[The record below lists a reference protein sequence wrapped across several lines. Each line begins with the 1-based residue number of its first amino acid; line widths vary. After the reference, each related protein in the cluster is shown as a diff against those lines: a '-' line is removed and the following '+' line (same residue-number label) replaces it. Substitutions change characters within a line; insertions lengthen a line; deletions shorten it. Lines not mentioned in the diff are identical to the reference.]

1 MVATTLTEAA
11 RGRRLSIARPP
22 GRRFIPCLPTLA
34 PGMLAPR
41 LRASP
46 APYPLSGVEL
56 RRFYFARNG
65 VWLAARLLGLPG
77 QEVLVPS
84 YHHGVEVE
92 ALAAAGAVPRFVRV
106 DGRMRLDLEHLA
118 RSIGP
123 RTRAIYVIHYLG
135 FPQPMDAILEIAR
148 RHELPVIEDC
158 ALALLSKDGTVPLG
172 SRGDL
177 GVFCLYKSLPVPNGG
192 LLALNRSFEAPA
204 TQRGAP
210 TGSTLSHAAG
220 SMLARIALR
229 YGAGGEALR
238 EGVRRTGRMVRGATG
253 VHALSTG
260 TMHFDPEAADV
271 GMSRLTRLI
280 AENLDYDEIVER
292 RRRNWLLLL
301 ARLRDVAP
309 PIQTELPAGACPL
322 FYPLL
327 CRDKA
332 ETTARLAARGIE
344 TVDFWREGHPAC
356 RIEAFPETFA
366 LRQRVLE
373 LPLHQD
379 LDPDDMAY
387 LSTAVEEAL
396 S

>member
-1 MVATTLTEAA
+1 MVATLTQVV
-11 RGRRLSIARPP
+11 RGRQAAIERPP
-22 GRRFIPCLPTLA
+22 GRRFLPCLPTLA

-41 LRASP
+41 LRSAP
-46 APYPLSGVEL
+46 APYPLTGVEV

-92 ALAAAGAVPRFVRV
+92 ALVAAGAIPRFVRV
-106 DGRMRLDLEHLA
+106 DGRMRLDLEHLE

-123 RTRAIYVIHYLG
+123 RTRAVYVIHYLG
-135 FPQPMDAILEIAR
+135 FPQPMAPILEIAR
-148 RHELPVIEDC
+148 RRGLPIIEDC
-158 ALALLSKDGTVPLG
+158 ALSLLSKEGQVPLG
-172 SRGDL
+172 ASGDL
-177 GVFCLYKSLPVPNGG
+177 AVFCLYKSLPVPNGG
-192 LLALNRSFEAPA
+192 VLALNRSFDAPS
-204 TQRGAP
+204 TGRGAP

-220 SMLARIALR
+220 SILARVALR

-238 EGVRRTGRMVRGATG
+238 EGIRWTGRMVRGATG
-253 VHALSTG
+253 AHALSTG

-280 AENLDYDEIVER
+280 AENLDYDRIVEA
-292 RRRNWLLLL
+292 RRRNWFLLL
-301 ARLRDVAP
+301 ARLRDLAP

-327 CRDKA
+327 CRDKDRTA
-332 ETTARLAARGIE
+332 ERLAVRGIE
-344 TVDFWREGHPAC
+344 TVDFWRQGHPAC
-356 RIEAFPETFA
+356 RSEDFPETFA

-379 LDPDDMAY
+379 LDADDMAY
-387 LSTAVEEAL
+387 LGSAVEEAL